1 MLLLGAGAVSAHDF
15 WLVPDAFQVASGDA
29 LLVKGQT
36 GTQFPGSISAVTA
49 DRIADA
55 RILSATGEDPLREFS
70 VVGKS
75 LVIAHRPTTEGERV
89 IVLSLQPRTS
99 RQSAA
104 GFKRY
109 LALEGAADVV
119 ARYERNGTLPTDSVT
134 MRAGK
139 YAKTLVQVG
148 AGGPR
153 AFSRTAGH
161 PLEFVPLTA
170 TATLRAGDTARVRVL
185 FRGTPLAGAHVHAGV
200 APANE
205 SVPREPDASLMSDAA
220 GIVLVPI
227 LRSGLWN
234 LRTGF
239 AAPTEGAVAGEWDV
253 DWATFVFHTAP
264 GHAGT
269 SDGDVSLSRLHP
281 SDSTA
286 VASVVTAF
294 RAAVVRGDS
303 AAALALLAPDV
314 RVLEAG
320 GIEDLAEF
328 RGHHLPADIAFAR
341 AVPSTTGPLHV
352 TLAGSAAWVV
362 STSMTQGTF
371 NGRTV
376 NSVGAEL
383 VVLSKRADGRW
394 QIRAIHWSSRR
405 RP

>member
-36 GTQFPGSISAVTA
+36 GTQFPGSISAVMA

-55 RILSATGEDPLREFS
+55 RILSATGEEPLREFS

-75 LVIAHRPTTEGERV
+75 L
-89 IVLSLQPRTS
+89 
-99 RQSAA
+99 
-104 GFKRY
+104 
-109 LALEGAADVV
+109 
-119 ARYERNGTLPTDSVT
+119 
-134 MRAGK
+134 
-139 YAKTLVQVG
+139 
-148 AGGPR
+148 
-153 AFSRTAGH
+153 
-161 PLEFVPLTA
+161 
-170 TATLRAGDTARVRVL
+170 
-185 FRGTPLAGAHVHAGV
+185 
-200 APANE
+200 
-205 SVPREPDASLMSDAA
+205 
-220 GIVLVPI
+220 
-227 LRSGLWN
+227 
-234 LRTGF
+234 
-239 AAPTEGAVAGEWDV
+239 
-253 DWATFVFHTAP
+253 

-269 SDGDVSLSRLHP
+269 SDGDVSLPRLHP

-303 AAALALLAPDV
+303 AAGLALLAPDV

-320 GIEDLAEF
+320 GVEDLAEF

-362 STSMTQGTF
+362 STSTTQGTF

-383 VVLSKRADGRW
+383 VVLSKSADGRW

-405 RP
+405 RS